1 MKKSLDNYFFD
12 MVKKKLGINFKAED
26 LNDIIDSL
34 IDLAVEHEEES
45 TTNS

>member
-12 MVKKKLGINFKAED
+12 IVQKKLGINFKAKD
-26 LNDIIDSL
+26 LNNIIDSL